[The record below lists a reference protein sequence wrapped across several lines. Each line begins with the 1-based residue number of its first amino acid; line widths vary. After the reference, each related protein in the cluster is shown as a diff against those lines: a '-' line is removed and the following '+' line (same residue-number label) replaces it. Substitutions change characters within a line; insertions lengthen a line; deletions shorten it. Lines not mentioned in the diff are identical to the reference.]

1 MKCLSTRP
9 RARAGKD
16 APGVAHFVDG
26 SRSGGG
32 CHPARRVLF
41 PVFWAL
47 ILMMVSV
54 TSLAIAK
61 IPAPVSTGDGI
72 DAVSWVVFDEA
83 ATLAELTTLDAA
95 QGLRAEV
102 IVSLPTVHGDS
113 EAFRLELAPV
123 MEESLARR
131 FPEIRAYR
139 GVSTARPD
147 VFVRVERFGT
157 SVSAMVFDPDGSWM
171 LVPEDGR
178 HRLVT
183 RVASPDHA
191 RLACSAGDFEAA
203 MRGSPHSVNPAPDV
217 DRRAVGDTL
226 RVYRF
231 AVAAAG
237 EFTQHWGGT
246 VAAGL
251 AGVVQA
257 VNRLNQIYENEVG
270 VRLILVPN
278 NDQLIFVDPLTDPF
292 TNGNIGAMVL
302 QVRNTIESIVGSSG
316 YDVGHLLAT
325 AGGGGAG
332 TGVVCGPNKAAG
344 VSADPDPSGDPFWVD
359 YVAHELG
366 HQFGSKHTFNG
377 CDGFNSR
384 RDADSAF
391 EPGSGSTIMAFAGL
405 CGTQN
410 LQPFSSP
417 YFHVRSL
424 EQMHGFTQ
432 QGLGSTCGTSVATG
446 NNAPTVSAAA
456 PRTIPARTPFRLVA
470 SATDPD
476 GDPLSYTIEQ
486 FDLGP
491 ATANGTEMAID
502 TGTGPLL
509 RSFPPASSPVRV
521 FPRLADLLAG
531 TTSPGEALPTTT
543 RTLTFRVT
551 ARDNRLGGGGV
562 AWSGTTT
569 PAVPPIVLNVVGT
582 AGPFRV
588 LSQAT
593 PISWT
598 GASQQIEWDPSGTAS
613 APISCADVS
622 IRLSTDGG
630 LTFPI
635 TLVGAT
641 SNDGVETVLAPSID
655 TTTAR
660 IEVACV
666 DNVFFDVNDANIT
679 ISGSQFVDPLFR
691 DGFEQP
697 LRRE

>member
-1 MKCLSTRP
+1 MGHAIRP
-9 RARAGKD
+9 ATPAGD
-16 APGVAHFVDG
+16 DSPGLGHRVGG
-26 SRSGGG
+26 SRPTRGR
-32 CHPARRVLF
+32 HPVRSSLRLLLRVL
-41 PVFWAL
+41 
-47 ILMMVSV
+47 ILAMAAGASP
-54 TSLAIAK
+54 AIAK
-61 IPAPVSTGDGI
+61 VLAGGSGGASVHTG
-72 DAVSWVVFDEA
+72 SWVAVDEA
-83 ATLAELTTLDAA
+83 AIVAELTRLDAT
-95 QGLRAEV
+95 REV
-102 IVSLPTVHGDS
+102 ESVVVVTLPTADGGS
-113 EAFRLELAPV
+113 ETFRLEVAPV

-139 GVSTARPD
+139 GVSTGRPD

-157 SVSAMVFDPDGSWM
+157 SVSAMVFDPAGSWM
-171 LVPEDGR
+171 LVPTDGR
-178 HRLVT
+178 HRLTT
-183 RVASPDHA
+183 RVAPPDRA
-191 RLACSAGDFEAA
+191 RLQCSAGALEAA
-203 MRGSPHSVNPAPDV
+203 LHGNQHWVEPEPRD
-217 DRRAVGDTL
+217 DKRAVGDAL
-226 RVYRF
+226 RVYRL
-231 AVAAAG
+231 AVAATG

-257 VNRLNQIYENEVG
+257 VNRVNQIYENEVG
-270 VRLILVPN
+270 VRLVLVSN

-292 TNGNIGAMVL
+292 TNGNVTAMVL
-302 QVRNTIESIVGSSG
+302 QVRSTIDSVIGPASF
-316 YDVGHLLAT
+316 DVGHLLGT
-325 AGGGGAG
+325 AGGGAAG
-332 TGVVCGPNKAAG
+332 TGVVCGPSKAAG

-377 CDGFNSR
+377 CDGFNGS

-410 LQPFSSP
+410 LQTFSSP

-424 EQMHGFTQ
+424 EQMHDFTQ
-432 QGLGSTCGTSVATG
+432 QGLGSTCGTAVATG

-456 PRTIPARTPFRLVA
+456 PRSIPARTPFRLVA
-470 SATDPD
+470 SASDPD
-476 GDPLSYTIEQ
+476 GDALSYAIEQ

-491 ATANGTEMAID
+491 ATANGAEMSID
-502 TGTGPLL
+502 NGTGPLL
-509 RSFPPASSPVRV
+509 RSFPPTSSPVRV

-562 AWSGTTT
+562 AWSGTST
-569 PAVPPIVLNVVGT
+569 PPVPPVVLNVVGT

-593 PISWT
+593 PVTWT
-598 GASQQIEWDPSGTAS
+598 GASQQIEWDPSGTAA

-666 DNVFFDVNDANIT
+666 GNVFFDVNDANIT
-679 ISGSQFVDPLFR
+679 ILGTQFVDPVFGN
-691 DGFEQP
+691 GFEP
-697 LRRE
+697 PSP